1 MPGCLPWWHFVSF
14 RKTSLESFAIEVP
27 NRFPPLPEVAAAP
40 TVILFSTVPGILTA
54 GAAAEVKTK
63 TITARGCTGN

>member
-1 MPGCLPWWHFVSF
+1 M
-14 RKTSLESFAIEVP
+14 ESFALEVP

-40 TVILFSTVPGILTA
+40 TVILFLTVPGSLTA

-63 TITARGCTGN
+63 AITARGFTGN

>member
-1 MPGCLPWWHFVSF
+1 M
-14 RKTSLESFAIEVP
+14 ESFAIEFP

-40 TVILFSTVPGILTA
+40 TVILFSIVPGILTA